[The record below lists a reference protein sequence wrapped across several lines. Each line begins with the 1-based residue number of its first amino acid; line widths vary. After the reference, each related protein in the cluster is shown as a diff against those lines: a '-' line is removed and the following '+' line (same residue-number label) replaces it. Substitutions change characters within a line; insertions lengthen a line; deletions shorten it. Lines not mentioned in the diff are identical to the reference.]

1 MLTKELKRRSQR
13 LLVELNESLEDK
25 DLFKQISHCM
35 VELRKAGSSSRVVDS
50 SNWAKEAE
58 LKDTKCR
65 LMQAEDKIRALRT
78 ELEHNKAYVSQLAEK
93 IHLILLPKPFEHFR
107 VFSMTNRPV
116 DALTIARA
124 MVKSLNDPV
133 PLRRISMASD
143 LYIMVLPE
151 NDGLIG
157 LLLTKAQFTA
167 MTPDHIDPDQA
178 MAIMR
183 EAVKSLGPDSDYQ
196 QGRDAT
202 EKAKRKVL
210 AMTEDGRVEEE
221 VAE

>member
-35 VELRKAGSSSRVVDS
+35 VELRKAGSSSCVVDT

-58 LKDTKCR
+58 LKDTKCC
-65 LMQAEDKIRALRT
+65 LMQAEDEIKALRT

-124 MVKSLNDPV
+124 MVAV
-133 PLRRISMASD
+133 P
-143 LYIMVLPE
+143 
-151 NDGLIG
+151 
-157 LLLTKAQFTA
+157 
-167 MTPDHIDPDQA
+167 
-178 MAIMR
+178 
-183 EAVKSLGPDSDYQ
+183 
-196 QGRDAT
+196 
-202 EKAKRKVL
+202 
-210 AMTEDGRVEEE
+210 
-221 VAE
+221 